1 MSSLR
6 EIHPE
11 PSGPLDRHG
20 LLARYA
26 PADRDRPSTRV
37 NFIESLDGS
46 ATVQGLSGGLGSPAD
61 KAVFDVLRA
70 VSDVVLVGAGTARA
84 EGYGA
89 LTVGEP
95 FVEWRRAAGLAPHP
109 AFALVSGRLDLDPSS
124 DMFAKA
130 PTPPLVFTA
139 ASAPTDARARLSEVA
154 TVIDAGET
162 HADPAVVLQEL
173 HSRGLLQV
181 LCEGGPALFGGL
193 IAADLVDELCVSI
206 SPVLEG
212 GTGPRIATAPGEQ
225 DGSAPG
231 SGSSSSSSSGSGS
244 GSGSQDATT
253 AVRSAPT
260 VPPPGFELVRLL
272 LSDSML
278 LSRWARSRDSA
289 DSTDIGTG
297 IGGAS

>member
-1 MSSLR
+1 MSAIQEL
-6 EIHPE
+6 HPVR
-11 PSGPLDRHG
+11 SGPLDRDD
-20 LLARYA
+20 LLERYA
-26 PADRDRPSTRV
+26 PVDRGRPVTRV

-46 ATVQGLSGGLGSPAD
+46 ATVEGLSGGLGSPAD

-95 FVEWRRAAGLAPHP
+95 FVQWRRAAGLAAHP
-109 AFALVSGRLDLDPSS
+109 VFALVSGRLDLDPSG
-124 DMFAKA
+124 DMFTKA

-139 ASAPTDARARLSEVA
+139 SAAPADARARLSEVA

-162 HADPAVVLQEL
+162 HADPAVVLREL

-181 LCEGGPALFGGL
+181 LCEGGPSLFGGL
-193 IAADLVDELCVSI
+193 IAADLVDELCLSI

-212 GTGPRIATAPGEQ
+212 GAGPRIATAPRAR
-225 DGSAPG
+225 DARATGSA
-231 SGSSSSSSSGSGS
+231 
-244 GSGSQDATT
+244 DATT
-253 AVRSAPT
+253 AARSAPAS
-260 VPPPGFELVRLL
+260 PPPGFELVRLL

-278 LSRWARSRDSA
+278 LSRWARSEGSA
-289 DSTDIGTG
+289 NGTDTGTG
-297 IGGAS
+297 TGGAP